1 MATFLSMFRPHR
13 CHGLLI
19 AATLAMAGFLNAQPP
34 ADTEDIR
41 GPKPMVE
48 IPVTVTNDE
57 AFWIGVAFG
66 AGMVIVLIIWFIW
79 NKLADRKKTASPR
92 EVALSSLR
100 ELEGSRKDLAADAFA
115 NRAAQTVREY
125 ISARFG
131 LAAPRRTTEEFLRD
145 LTKDASSPL
154 AAESDQLKVFLK
166 SCDLAK
172 FAGSNLNDLQR
183 DDLLLAARGFIL
195 AAAPVA
201 PLVPAPF
208 APVKPPPLPPS
219 AS

>member
-1 MATFLSMFRPHR
+1 
-13 CHGLLI
+13 
-19 AATLAMAGFLNAQPP
+19 
-34 ADTEDIR
+34 
-41 GPKPMVE
+41 MVE
-48 IPVTVTNDE
+48 IPVPENPDW
-57 AFWIGVAFG
+57 AFWIGLGVG
-66 AGMVIVLIIWFIW
+66 IIGVLVSWFIW
-79 NKLADRKKTASPR
+79 NRMAERKKAATPR

-100 ELEGSRKDLAADAFA
+100 ELEGTRKDLAADAFA

-145 LTKDASSPL
+145 LAKDSSSPL
-154 AAESDQLKVFLK
+154 AAESDQLKLFLK

-195 AAAPVA
+195 AATPVA
-201 PLVPAPF
+201 PVTPAIS
-208 APVKPPPLPPS
+208 AQVPPPVPQTPS
-219 AS
+219 SAP

>member
-1 MATFLSMFRPHR
+1 MATFLSIFRPHR

-34 ADTEDIR
+34 AAGTEDIR

-48 IPVTVTNDE
+48 IPVPEKPDW
-57 AFWIGVAFG
+57 ALWIGFA
-66 AGMVIVLIIWFIW
+66 AGMILVLVIWLVW
-79 NKLADRKKTASPR
+79 NKLAERKKAASPR

-100 ELEGSRKDLAADAFA
+100 ELEGTRKDLAADAFA

-145 LTKDASSPL
+145 LAKDSTSPL

-201 PLVPAPF
+201 PAATVGQPH
-208 APVKPPPLPPS
+208 S